1 MAMKR
6 LLLIISFVCTICSGC
21 SRKTVSQIVS
31 TDNTKQDSAYQS
43 SSNVQHVI
51 ERDSIY
57 IDRWHTEWIKGDT
70 VHHRDS
76 IYCYVEKAV
85 HDTINTTD
93 TVYMASKET
102 SNTNKESQTIQERE
116 KKGGGLWIFFAGIL
130 SAIAVYLAVKLCVS
144 KWRK

>member
-1 MAMKR
+1 MKR
-6 LLLIISFVCTICSGC
+6 LLLIILLVCTICSC

-31 TDNTKQDSAYQS
+31 TDNTKQDSTFQS
-43 SSNVQHVI
+43 SNNIQHVI

-57 IDRWHTEWIKGDT
+57 IDKWHTEWIKGDT

-102 SNTNKESQTIQERE
+102 SNTNKETLTIQEQ
-116 KKGGGLWIFFAGIL
+116 KKRGGGLWIFFARIL
-130 SAIAVYLAVKLCVS
+130 SAIVAYLAVKLCVT
-144 KWRK
+144 KWLK

>member
-1 MAMKR
+1 MKR
-6 LLLIISFVCTICSGC
+6 LLLIISLVCTICSC
-21 SRKTVSQIVS
+21 SRKTVLQIVS
-31 TDNTKQDSAYQS
+31 TDNSKQDSTYQS
-43 SSNVQHVI
+43 SNNIQHVI

-57 IDRWHTEWIKGDT
+57 IDRWHTEWIMGDT

-102 SNTNKESQTIQERE
+102 SKDTTTIQEQK

-130 SAIAVYLAVKLCVS
+130 SAIVAYLAVKISVS
-144 KWRK
+144 KWLK